1 MKVNTDLHLHSKYSM
16 ASSRKMELP
25 TIAREAARKG
35 IELLG
40 TADCTHPKWLEDIK
54 KVSISDEEIRFNNIC
69 FVPTTEIEDNKRVH
83 HLLILPS
90 ISKAEELAERISPF
104 GNLESDGRPNL
115 KLDGAEI
122 AEIAKDL
129 GALIGP
135 CHAFTPWTA
144 IFGYHDSLKSC
155 YGDLTNYISFIE
167 LGLSA
172 DSDYAD
178 RIEELHRLTFLTD
191 SDAHSPSTNKLAR
204 EFTQFE
210 MPEPTFEGLKK
221 AILREQG
228 YKATLNVGFFP
239 EEGKYNRSACIN
251 CYTQYSI
258 SEAVENKW
266 RCTICGGII
275 KKGVIDRINELA
287 DYKEP
292 RHPEHRP
299 PYLHLIPL
307 AEIIQMALGHASVQT
322 KGVQSAWNTL
332 VNHFGNEVEALIYAE
347 PEALEIVKDDRIVNA
362 ILAFR
367 KGNVIIHPG
376 GGGQYGWLELPEALK
391 VENPRKDGQ
400 LFLSDLEKMNSGKK
414 RNKNSTKA
422 EKDKKTKEL
431 EQQAKGI
438 RKKTKSTDSSLKK
451 AKKSEQGSFPQ
462 EIKEAG
468 EVIKQGTKEE
478 ASENKQKEF
487 PCNSNGQ
494 SSLFDF

>member
-16 ASSRKMELP
+16 ASSKKMELP
-25 TIAREAARKG
+25 TIAREASKKG
-35 IELLG
+35 MELIG
-40 TADCTHPKWLEDIK
+40 TADCTHPKWLEEIK
-54 KVSISDEEIRFNNIC
+54 RVSVSDEEIRIDEIYFI
-69 FVPTTEIEDNKRVH
+69 PTTEVEDSNRVH

-90 ISKAEELAERISPF
+90 ISKAEELAERIAPF
-104 GNLESDGRPNL
+104 GNLEADGRPSIR
-115 KLDGAEI
+115 LDGSEI

-144 IFGYHDSLKSC
+144 LYGYHDSLKSC
-155 YGDLTNYISFIE
+155 YGDMTDYISFLE

-178 RIEELHRLTFLTD
+178 RIEELHRLTFLSN

-204 EFTQFE
+204 EFTQFDL
-210 MPEPTFEGLKK
+210 PEITFDGLKK

-239 EEGKYNRSACIN
+239 EEGKYNRSACIK
-251 CYTQYSI
+251 CFTQYPL

-266 RCTICGGII
+266 RCPICGGII
-275 KKGVIDRINELA
+275 KKGVFDRVNELA
-287 DYKEP
+287 DFKEP
-292 RHPEHRP
+292 KHPDYRP

-322 KGVQSAWNTL
+322 KGVQTAWNKL
-332 VNHFGNEVEALIYAE
+332 IERFGNEVKALIYSE
-347 PEALEIVKDDRIVNA
+347 PEDLKVVGDDRIVNA

-376 GGGQYGWLELPEALK
+376 GGGQYGWLELPENLK
-391 VENPRKDGQ
+391 NEEIRQTGQ
-400 LFLSDLEKMNSGKK
+400 LSFADLEKTNPKKASKPEKK
-414 RNKNSTKA
+414 R
-422 EKDKKTKEL
+422 EK
-431 EQQAKGI
+431 
-438 RKKTKSTDSSLKK
+438 R
-451 AKKSEQGSFPQ
+451 PR
-462 EIKEAG
+462 KEAG
-468 EVIKQGTKEE
+468 ETEKEG
-478 ASENKQKEF
+478 SENQK
-487 PCNSNGQ
+487 SNGEEPDDAGQ